1 MIAKANSMSYGMAK
15 AEYDENK
22 VIDGVKVASEATR
35 QNVYGCD
42 SHEIVEEMTDTQHIR
57 SPVRNPFLDIV
68 VTLSAEDC
76 VKITAPN
83 QSKWLID
90 MFMHDFMVEQV
101 GLTEE
106 EYSQMQWIAYEHAH
120 TNNSDSLKHW
130 HILANRVLLNGKL
143 VSDSWIG
150 KKAAR
155 TANKISREYG
165 MTDAVEVSKENKRD
179 VYKAACFVL
188 GNMREF
194 YFDKYLH
201 GMNILGYST
210 RMAMNSKGEV
220 QGYYITAQSG
230 REYKA
235 SAVNRNLTIGRLEAF
250 HEYLHNDM
258 KVRSRKYPGSHVRMK
273 PPHVPKVNIAR
284 LLEVFDVG
292 TGICYATKAP
302 YGSRRKGKRWE
313 DMSEEERRAAST
325 GMSI

>member
-1 MIAKANSMSYGMAK
+1 M
-15 AEYDENK
+15 
-22 VIDGVKVASEATR
+22 R
-35 QNVYGCD
+35 
-42 SHEIVEEMTDTQHIR
+42 
-57 SPVRNPFLDIV
+57 
-68 VTLSAEDC
+68 
-76 VKITAPN
+76 
-83 QSKWLID
+83 
-90 MFMHDFMVEQV
+90 DFMVEQV

-106 EYSQMQWIAYEHAH
+106 EYAQMQWIAYEHAH
-120 TNNSDSLKHW
+120 TDNSDCLKHW
-130 HILANRVLLNGKL
+130 HILANRVLLDGKL

-155 TANKISREYG
+155 TANKISREYR
-165 MTDAVEVSKENKRD
+165 MTDAIEVSKKNKRD

-201 GMNILGYST
+201 GMNILGYAT
-210 RMAMNSKGEV
+210 RMALNSKGEV

-235 SAVNRNLTIGRLEAF
+235 SAVNRNLTISRLEAL
-250 HEYLHNDM
+250 HEYLHSDM
-258 KVRSRKYPGSHVRMK
+258 RIQSRRFPGSRIKMD
-273 PPHVPKVNIAR
+273 PPHVPKVNISN

-302 YGSRRKGKRWE
+302 NGGRRKGKRWE
-313 DMSEEERRAAST
+313 DMSEEERQAART